1 MGEWHY
7 VPLLKV
13 LTKKGDMKSSAKIT
27 TKLKVNA
34 IAFAVLVIGVGM
46 FGVNMIFQVNQNV
59 DRLYY
64 DKLIPL
70 EAMKSVTDLY
80 TIGLVKELNRISLEN
95 QSEVLRGT
103 KESFV
108 KASGEWKKFI
118 ETYSGQEFTALNNHI
133 QKLEVSLDKATQAAM
148 SGENHEKLIREDIY
162 PVIEQ
167 INKSLNDFISVKL
180 QESHKLMDESKA
192 AFFSARIKMTLLTGG
207 LAVIFILISRL
218 FVKELKS
225 KMDLANY
232 ALENMAKGDFSHS
245 VPVDNPDEIG
255 TMLLNLNKTQKNLSE
270 MLKQV
275 ISLIEGFRQMSSE
288 LSSTSQLLSQGAA
301 TQASSSEELSSSI
314 EEMTSNIRQ
323 NAANAG
329 DTEKIAAE
337 SFEKLSAAASMTHK
351 TSETIHKISEKIAA
365 ITDIAFQTNLLALN
379 ASVEAARAG
388 EHGKGF
394 AVVAT
399 EVRRLASKSKVSVD
413 EILMASSQGLS
424 DSNESNSRIQ
434 QVLPKIEHTSSLVRE
449 IFHSSREQEMG
460 ASQIESAVV
469 QLNDIVQQNAGIAE
483 ELATSAEE
491 MDSQVQQLYELV
503 QVFKVK

>member
-1 MGEWHY
+1 
-7 VPLLKV
+7 
-13 LTKKGDMKSSAKIT
+13 MKSSAKIT

-34 IAFAVLVIGVGM
+34 VAFAVLVIGVGM
-46 FGVNMIFQVNQNV
+46 FGVKMIFQVNQNV
-59 DRLYY
+59 DKLYY
-64 DKLIPL
+64 DKLIPV
-70 EAMKSVTDLY
+70 EALKKVTDVY
-80 TIGLVKELNRISLEN
+80 TIDVIRDLNRLTPETKTEIIAEVKRNLSKTSAVWKEFNTKYAETDGKIAVLNSHFQNLEN
-95 QSEVLRGT
+95 KLANIEQIS
-103 KESFV
+103 
-108 KASGEWKKFI
+108 ASGEGFQKAVYAEVFPVVELI
-118 ETYSGQEFTALNNHI
+118 NVTLN
-133 QKLEVSLDKATQAAM
+133 E
-148 SGENHEKLIREDIY
+148 
-162 PVIEQ
+162 
-167 INKSLNDFISVKL
+167 FISARL
-180 QESHKLMDESKA
+180 HESHIVMDESKA
-192 AFFSARIKMTLLTGG
+192 AFLSTRIKMTILTAG
-207 LAVIFILISRL
+207 LALIFILISRL
-218 FVKELKS
+218 FVRELKT
-225 KMDLANY
+225 KMELANN
-232 ALENMAKGDFSHS
+232 ALKSMSEGDFSHA

-255 TMLLNLNKTQKNLSE
+255 TMLLNLNKTQENLSE

-275 ISLIEGFRQMSSE
+275 ISLVHAFRQMSSE

-314 EEMTSNIRQ
+314 EQMTSNIRQ
-323 NAANAG
+323 NAMNAG
-329 DTEKIAAE
+329 DTEKMAAE
-337 SFEKLSAAASMTHK
+337 SFEKLSLAASMTHK

-388 EHGKGF
+388 DHGKGF

-413 EILMASSQGLS
+413 EILVASSQGLS
-424 DSNESNSRIQ
+424 DSNESNNRIQ

-449 IFHSSREQEMG
+449 IFHSSREQEIG

-503 QVFKVK
+503 QVFKVR